1 MIDTIKTFLSTYGET
16 MSTQS
21 FIRTDKGGE
30 LWASHSFQHMVKQMD
45 FILQP
50 TASDASF
57 QNGIAERPNHTL
69 GDMMRSLLM
78 SANLGPEYWSWA
90 LLHAIYLKN

>member
-30 LWASHSFQHMVKQMD
+30 LWASHSFQHMV
-45 FILQP
+45 QP